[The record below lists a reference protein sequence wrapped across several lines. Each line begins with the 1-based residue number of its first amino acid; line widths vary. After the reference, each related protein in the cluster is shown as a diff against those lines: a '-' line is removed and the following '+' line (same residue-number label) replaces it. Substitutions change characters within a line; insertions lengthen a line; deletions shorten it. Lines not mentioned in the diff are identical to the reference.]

1 MPPTGTGIIRQINP
15 VSSLTLPFQID
26 PETSELAGG
35 VGGWTQTTRPR
46 ELAGLEYTGTPLFT
60 LDLPLWFDQFT
71 GRSEPGTIE
80 PIIELCRRWGWPAV
94 PYGDPPVLQV
104 QYATYS
110 QLRFVL
116 TDLTVANTIRRG
128 DGQISQALIT
138 LSLTEYLGLTAAISP
153 IDSVRNQ
160 VLGLPVAAP
169 VAHPTTAPAKT
180 TTGKT
185 ITPTY
190 RTVVVK
196 AGDTLWALAGTYLH
210 NSNRW
215 TEIASLNGIRD
226 PRTLQIGTRLKIP
239 AS

>member
-1 MPPTGTGIIRQINP
+1 MPPTGTGIIRQISP
-15 VSSLTLPFQID
+15 ASSVTLPFQID

-35 VGGWTQTTRPR
+35 VGGWTVTDRPR
-46 ELAGLEYTGTPLFT
+46 RLAGLEYTGTPPFT
-60 LDLPLWFDQFT
+60 LDLPLWFDKF
-71 GRSEPGTIE
+71 PNGTIE

-116 TDLTVANTIRRG
+116 SDLTVANTIRRG
-128 DGQISQALIT
+128 DGQVSQALIT
-138 LSLTEYLGLTAAISP
+138 LSLTEYMGLTAALTP

-160 VLGLPVAAP
+160 VLGIPVAAP
-169 VAHPTTAPAKT
+169 VAHPTTVPVKT
-180 TTGKT
+180 TTGQT
-185 ITPTY
+185 VTPSY

-210 NSNRW
+210 NSSRW